1 MHPNRFFDECAIR
14 TGIDT
19 VEIFDEE
26 LRSKLRDTHP
36 KNFIKTRREL
46 PVYQIKLAY
55 FTAKGNYKNAY
66 RYAVFNSKDDNEYSD
81 FWLDMFVRDYNNE
94 NPDHPMKDCEILD
107 MKYIGDAVLPI
118 G

>member
-1 MHPNRFFDECAIR
+1 MHPDRFFDECGIR

-26 LRSKLRDTHP
+26 LRSKLRNTHP
-36 KNFIKTRREL
+36 KNFIKTKVEL
-46 PVYQIKLAY
+46 PVYEIKLAY
-55 FTAKGNYKNAY
+55 FTAKGNYKVSH
-66 RYAVFNSKDDNEYSD
+66 RYAVLNSKEENEYSD
-81 FWLDMFVRDYNNE
+81 FWLDMFVQDYNNE
-94 NPDHPMKDCEILD
+94 NPDHPMKDCKILD

>member
-1 MHPNRFFDECAIR
+1 MHPNRFFDECSIR
-14 TGIDT
+14 SGVDT

-26 LRSKLRDTHP
+26 LRSKLRNIHP
-36 KNFIKTRREL
+36 KNFIKTRIEL
-46 PVYQIKLAY
+46 PTYEIKLAY
-55 FTAKGNYKNAY
+55 FTVKGNYKTVY

-81 FWLDMFVRDYNNE
+81 FWLDMLVQDYNNE
-94 NPDHPMKDCEILD
+94 NPDHPMKDCKILD

>member
-1 MHPNRFFDECAIR
+1 M
-14 TGIDT
+14 
-19 VEIFDEE
+19 
-26 LRSKLRDTHP
+26 L
-36 KNFIKTRREL
+36 
-46 PVYQIKLAY
+46 
-55 FTAKGNYKNAY
+55 
-66 RYAVFNSKDDNEYSD
+66 NSKEENEYSD

>member
-36 KNFIKTRREL
+36 KNYIKTRIEL
-46 PVYQIKLAY
+46 PVYQMKL
-55 FTAKGNYKNAY
+55 
-66 RYAVFNSKDDNEYSD
+66 
-81 FWLDMFVRDYNNE
+81 
-94 NPDHPMKDCEILD
+94 
-107 MKYIGDAVLPI
+107 
-118 G
+118 

>member
-1 MHPNRFFDECAIR
+1 MIR

-36 KNFIKTRREL
+36 KNFIKTRIEL

-81 FWLDMFVRDYNNE
+81 FWLDMFVRESRSSNE
-94 NPDHPMKDCEILD
+94 RLRNLRYEIYRRRCAADWL
-107 MKYIGDAVLPI
+107 GFNHLC
-118 G
+118 

>member
-1 MHPNRFFDECAIR
+1 MSAVLS
-14 TGIDT
+14 GVDT

-26 LRSKLRDTHP
+26 LRSKLRNIHP
-36 KNFIKTRREL
+36 KNFIKTRIEL
-46 PVYQIKLAY
+46 PTYEIKLAY
-55 FTAKGNYKNAY
+55 FTVKGNYKTVY

-81 FWLDMFVRDYNNE
+81 FWLDMFVQDYNNE
-94 NPDHPMKDCEILD
+94 NPDHPMKDCKILD

>member
-19 VEIFDEE
+19 VEILDEE
-26 LRSKLRDTHP
+26 LRSKLRDTYP
-36 KNFIKTRREL
+36 KNFIKTRIEL
-46 PVYQIKLAY
+46 PIYQIKLAY

-66 RYAVFNSKDDNEYSD
+66 RYAVFNSQDDNEYSD